1 MGCLSEHSRS
11 SGKEELLLSGQNS
24 TETQYRMISG
34 NESFAGA
41 GTVIRGWAWLA
52 TLLALHLEKR
62 RVIRGELRLPT
73 VAHREGVGL
82 LTRRLS
88 QLPVGTVPASWGGL
102 WALPAR

>member
-1 MGCLSEHSRS
+1 MGCVVNTPAAPGKKSFCSAVKTVQKLNTELI
-11 SGKEELLLSGQNS
+11 SGK
-24 TETQYRMISG
+24 
-34 NESFAGA
+34 ESFAGA